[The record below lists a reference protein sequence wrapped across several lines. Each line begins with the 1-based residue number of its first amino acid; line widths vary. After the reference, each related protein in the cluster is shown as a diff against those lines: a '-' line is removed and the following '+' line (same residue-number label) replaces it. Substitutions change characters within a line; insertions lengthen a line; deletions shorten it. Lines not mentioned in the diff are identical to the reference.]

1 MKTTRNTVKP
11 LQVLAGALAVT
22 SAPAW
27 CQAQEPLAAA
37 PPAQTVE
44 AAPLLDESTIRDVAS
59 LQAPVTFEAK
69 RQKLPDVLAALQAQ
83 SGVALTIAAD
93 SPLASKLLTARA
105 KAMPLAKVLALL
117 CRTYDAAWARQG
129 EAFEMRSNGRGVLD
143 NSMWK
148 LPSTWGNTMTRN
160 ILDIDPIDWNA
171 EVAAIGA
178 ARLQQKGGVPFE
190 EVSEKIRQKVRAQ
203 SEAQD
208 VPQLALALQAA
219 AIDKLEGSTAQ
230 ITGNRSEVGT
240 MLMITILSPDGK
252 PLSTKFLDV
261 PAAAK

>member
-1 MKTTRNTVKP
+1 MKTTRNTIKP
-11 LQVLAGALAVT
+11 LQVLAGALAMIW
-22 SAPAW
+22 APSL
-27 CQAQEPLAAA
+27 CPAQEPVAAT
-37 PPAQTVE
+37 PPAQVVE
-44 AAPLLDESTIRDVAS
+44 AAPLLDENTIRDVTS

-69 RQKLPDVLAALQAQ
+69 RQKLPDVLATLQAQ
-83 SGVALTIAAD
+83 SGVTLTIAAD

-117 CRTYDAAWARQG
+117 CRTYAAAWARQG
-129 EAFEMRSNGRGVLD
+129 EAFQMRSNGRNVLD

-148 LPSTWGNTMTRN
+148 LQSTWGNTVTRN
-160 ILDIDPIDWNA
+160 ILDTDPIDWNV

-190 EVSEKIRQKVRAQ
+190 EVPEEIRQRVRAQ
-203 SEAQD
+203 SDGQN
-208 VPQLALALQAA
+208 VPQLAMALQAA
-219 AIDKLEGSTAQ
+219 AIDKLGGSTAQ
-230 ITGNRSEVGT
+230 ITGNNSEVGT